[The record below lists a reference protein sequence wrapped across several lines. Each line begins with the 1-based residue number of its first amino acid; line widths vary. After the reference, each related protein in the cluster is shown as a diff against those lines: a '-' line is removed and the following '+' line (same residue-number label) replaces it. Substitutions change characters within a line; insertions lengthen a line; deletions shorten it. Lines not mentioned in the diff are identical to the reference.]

1 VAGDVH
7 HQGLSVQPQPKFYW
21 PFSLRTDDDQTY
33 VLKTAVDPSSV
44 FSAVQAAVWAI
55 DPSIL
60 MTRIAT
66 LDDLIS
72 ESVARPRFMA
82 VLVFALATLAA
93 VLAVVGVFGVL
104 AYTVAQRTH
113 EIGVRI
119 ALGAETNN
127 VILAVLRR
135 GLTLVGTGLA
145 IGFGLALVAARVL
158 ESTLFEV
165 SPWDATTLLAVALLL
180 TTAAIA
186 ASSVPAR
193 RATRVDP
200 VEALRQE

>member
-1 VAGDVH
+1 
-7 HQGLSVQPQPKFYW
+7 
-21 PFSLRTDDDQTY
+21 
-33 VLKTAVDPSSV
+33 
-44 FSAVQAAVWAI
+44 
-55 DPSIL
+55 
-60 MTRIAT
+60 
-66 LDDLIS
+66 
-72 ESVARPRFMA
+72 
-82 VLVFALATLAA
+82 
-93 VLAVVGVFGVL
+93 LAVVGVFGVL